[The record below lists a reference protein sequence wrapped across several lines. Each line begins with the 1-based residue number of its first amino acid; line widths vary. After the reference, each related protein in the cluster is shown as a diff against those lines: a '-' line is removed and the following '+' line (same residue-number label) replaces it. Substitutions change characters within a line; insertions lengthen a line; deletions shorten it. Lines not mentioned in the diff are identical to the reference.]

1 MNRRNY
7 ILWQPVLLANEYT
20 EALEG
25 DCKGAFLERRNGLGP
40 LAN

>member
-7 ILWQPVLLANEYT
+7 ILWQPALLANEYT

-25 DCKGAFLERRNGLGP
+25 DFKGAKVHFSNVGT
-40 LAN
+40 ASAH